1 MGRRKNQ
8 QTSTAAPIETAG
20 ASTDAGTNGAA
31 PKKSRPRKTEDEI
44 IAECKAKIA
53 EAETKKAIKQMGTD
67 NKPLAAA
74 LKALMRLRGWIS
86 NATYEDAFAQINAKA
101 ARLAAQAA
109 AVIEPPTVGSP
120 TDDAD
125 DDEIPASPN

>member
-8 QTSTAAPIETAG
+8 QTSTTAPTETAG
-20 ASTDAGTNGAA
+20 ANTDAGTNGAT
-31 PKKSRPRKTEDEI
+31 PKKNRPRKTEDEI

-109 AVIEPPTVGSP
+109 AVIESPAVGSP

-125 DDEIPASPN
+125 DDEIPAGPN